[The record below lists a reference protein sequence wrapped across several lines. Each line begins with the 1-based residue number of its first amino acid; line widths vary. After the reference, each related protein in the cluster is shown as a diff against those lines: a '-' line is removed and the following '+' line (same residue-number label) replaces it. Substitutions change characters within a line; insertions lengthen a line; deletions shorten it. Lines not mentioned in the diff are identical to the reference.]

1 MRIIRG
7 KFKTRK
13 LGLPKGFPSRP
24 TTDFAKE
31 GLFNVLE
38 HQLYLE
44 DLNILDLCAG
54 TGSITLE
61 FLSREAGKV
70 VAVDR
75 NYNCVRHIVKMGKQY
90 DCMDDLNVVKSDLL
104 KYLRKTTDTFDLI
117 IADPPYVY
125 EHHAEIAAIV
135 FERNLLKEDGILI
148 IEHGKETK
156 LESITHFDIL
166 RTYGN
171 VNFSFFKINEDAE

>member
-38 HQLYLE
+38 HQFYLE
-44 DLNILDLCAG
+44 DMNILDLCAG
-54 TGSITLE
+54 TGSISLE

-70 VAVDR
+70 VAVDK
-75 NYNCVRHIVKMGKQY
+75 NYNCVRHIIQMGKKY
-90 DCMDDLNVVKSDLL
+90 DCLGDLTVIKSEML
-104 KYLRKTTDTFDLI
+104 KFLRKTADTFDI
-117 IADPPYVY
+117 ILADPPYAY
-125 EHHAEIAAIV
+125 EHHEEIANIV
-135 FERNLLKEDGILI
+135 FERNLLKEDGVLI
-148 IEHGKETK
+148 IEHAKETK
-156 LESITHFDIL
+156 LETITQFDIL

-171 VNFSFFKINEDAE
+171 VNFSFFKLNDNDD

>member
-7 KFKTRK
+7 KFKTRRF
-13 LGLPKGFPSRP
+13 GLPKGFPSRP

-31 GLFNVLE
+31 GLFNVFE
-38 HQLYLE
+38 HKFHLE

-54 TGSITLE
+54 TGSISLE

-70 VAVDR
+70 VAVDK
-75 NYNCVRHIVKMGKQY
+75 NYNCYRHIIKMGNEY
-90 DCMDDLNVVKSDLL
+90 GCMDDLSVVKSEML
-104 KYLRKTTDTFDLI
+104 KFLSKTNKQFDI
-117 IADPPYVY
+117 IFADPPYAY

-135 FERNLLKEDGILI
+135 FERNLLVPGGTLI

-156 LESITHFDIL
+156 LENITHFDIL

-171 VNFSFFKINEDAE
+171 VNFSFFKREDDDT